1 MPLPIVFLIW
11 RYAMLVIN
19 VGEIEVWNKKTE
31 EFEYVG
37 GTPVSLEHSLWSMAQ
52 WETKWKIPF
61 MRKDEPLTL
70 EQFQDYL
77 NFMSRDGVVPI
88 SELTEKN
95 VKDIQEYLNG
105 EHTAA
110 VVTSHETANT
120 GQFMTSDLIYASMT
134 IAGVD
139 WEAQYWPLSRLTM
152 LLKIIGEM
160 KSEKKKM
167 SPQQLA
173 QQNAEINR
181 KRREALKTKG

>member
-1 MPLPIVFLIW
+1 
-11 RYAMLVIN
+11 MLVIN
-19 VGEIEVWNKKTE
+19 VGEVEVWNKETE

-37 GTPVSLEHSLWSMAQ
+37 GEPHTLEHSLWSMAQ

-61 MRKDEPLTL
+61 LRKDNPLTM

-77 NFMSRDGVVPI
+77 NFMSRDGTIPL
-88 SELTEKN
+88 SSLTEKN
-95 VKDIQEYLNG
+95 IKDIQSYLET

-110 VVTSHETANT
+110 VVKSRESGNN
-120 GQFMTSDLIYASMT
+120 GQFITSDLLYATMT

-152 LLKIIGEM
+152 LLRIISEM
-160 KSEKKKM
+160 QSEKKKM
-167 SPQQLA
+167 SPQELA

-181 KRREALKTKG
+181 QRREALKTKG